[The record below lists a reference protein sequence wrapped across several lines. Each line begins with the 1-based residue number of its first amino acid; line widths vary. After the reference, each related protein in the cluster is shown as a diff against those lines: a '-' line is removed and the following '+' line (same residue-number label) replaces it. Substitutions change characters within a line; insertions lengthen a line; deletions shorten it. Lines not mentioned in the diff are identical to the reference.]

1 MKKKALLTL
10 ILSLAAAVPAYASPQ
25 ATLESYEKD
34 GLKYIE
40 KTYVIGGDESISD
53 VADSSFEVEGYLFHQ
68 IDIKNEPIIEVETKE
83 VEQLEKVSVSGQRNA
98 EILRKLGETIA
109 YADEDGFEGELKPD
123 LDNVR
128 YYVSGYT
135 SKTMTKNGSQM
146 YYNLTSMDTS
156 QIPKSI
162 WRDGISLKLM
172 DIQWIGD
179 NRSASADTAVGNNFA
194 AKGIYKGTY
203 QVNIPSGYT
212 AEVMYKGTAEKKISE
227 QIAYTVTYVGEEIES
242 SLFENMSLPI
252 LIGFLLL
259 DVLLIAAAVY
269 LIRRLRKKQLED
281 AEEFMEE
288 DSTEDGKEEGI

>member
-83 VEQLEKVSVSGQRNA
+83 VEQMKKVSVSGQGNA

-109 YADEDGFEGELKPD
+109 YADEDGFAGELKAD

-212 AEVMYKGTAEKKISE
+212 AEVMYKGTAEKEISE
-227 QIAYTVTYVGEEIES
+227 QTAYTVTYVGEEIES
-242 SLFENMSLPI
+242 SFFENMSLPI

-259 DVLLIAAAVY
+259 DVLVIAATVY
-269 LIRRLRKKQLED
+269 LIHRLRKKQLED
-281 AEEFMEE
+281 VEELLEE
-288 DSTEDGKEEGI
+288 DSMEDGKEEGI

>member
-10 ILSLAAAVPAYASPQ
+10 ILSLAAAFPAYASPQ

-34 GLKYIE
+34 GLRYIE
-40 KTYVIGGDESISD
+40 KTYVIGREESISD

-83 VEQLEKVSVSGQRNA
+83 VEQLEKVSVSGQGNA
-98 EILRKLGETIA
+98 EILRKLGDTIA
-109 YADEDGFEGELKPD
+109 YADEDGFAGELKAD

-212 AEVMYKGTAEKKISE
+212 AEVMYKGTAEKEVSE
-227 QIAYTVTYVGEEIES
+227 QTAYTVTFVGEEIES

-288 DSTEDGKEEGI
+288 DSTEDGKEKGI